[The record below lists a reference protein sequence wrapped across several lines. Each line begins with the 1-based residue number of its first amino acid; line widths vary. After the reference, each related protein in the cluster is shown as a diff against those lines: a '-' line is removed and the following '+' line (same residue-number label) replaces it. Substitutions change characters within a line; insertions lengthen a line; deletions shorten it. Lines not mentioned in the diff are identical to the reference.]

1 MIDVIPLGK
10 KTTKSLA
17 QSGACLCFSDIY
29 GRSRPMLRQLCR
41 SIDTLNTNLNYFC
54 FWRQIIIK
62 ELCTLYI

>member
-10 KTTKSLA
+10 KQQKVSLNQA
-17 QSGACLCFSDIY
+17 LVSAFRIFTDAAV
-29 GRSRPMLRQLCR
+29 